1 MRVSRH
7 NGRAGKHGAYNP
19 KHNDRSF
26 DVTHASNIDQART
39 DLNLYWD
46 WKNGLR
52 TNAENETGQYPS
64 FTEIER
70 EFYEQQYS
78 DFLAGQSARNKKA
91 GHAKRNRTV
100 DDLLKDIRICPEET
114 IYQIGKEGDS
124 PPAEVLTA
132 IVEEFMKA
140 IHEQFGTHVHMLD
153 WALHLDETTPH
164 IHARQVFDITNAHGE
179 IEPKQEKALEL
190 LGIPLPDPDKKP
202 GKTNNRKAKFDSI
215 CRDMLLD
222 ICKKHGLEVETEP
235 IYGGSKHLEINDFII
250 KKQNE
255 EIASMKKLNA
265 ELTADNEAKA
275 HMLEEKEAKLNTLL
289 AEIADADTVIEAV
302 SNAVYEQAVKD
313 VVQIAVAEAQ
323 NADQHI
329 IDSTIRKINSP
340 EIDLGRKEKTI
351 LLECLESVKQHFQ
364 KAKERVIEK
373 VTKLFHLPDK
383 RQEIMTTVKEKVK
396 PSIRKMLLAYAE
408 KPSGGKSLL
417 ERKRTEDIR

>member
-1 MRVSRH
+1 M
-7 NGRAGKHGAYNP
+7 
-19 KHNDRSF
+19 
-26 DVTHASNIDQART
+26 
-39 DLNLYWD
+39 
-46 WKNGLR
+46 
-52 TNAENETGQYPS
+52 
-64 FTEIER
+64 
-70 EFYEQQYS
+70 
-78 DFLAGQSARNKKA
+78 
-91 GHAKRNRTV
+91 
-100 DDLLKDIRICPEET
+100 
-114 IYQIGKEGDS
+114 
-124 PPAEVLTA
+124 
-132 IVEEFMKA
+132 
-140 IHEQFGTHVHMLD
+140 
-153 WALHLDETTPH
+153 
-164 IHARQVFDITNAHGE
+164 
-179 IEPKQEKALEL
+179 
-190 LGIPLPDPDKKP
+190 

-255 EIASMKKLNA
+255 KIAAMEKLNA

-408 KPSGGKSLL
+408 KPSGGKNLL
-417 ERKRTEDIR
+417 EQKRTEDIR